1 MNKLSLLLIATLLAT
16 PALTPALAQTAAI
29 APAPKVPDERAI
41 GGHEKINFLDF
52 YDTNGDA
59 IVPRTEFEAARLRD
73 YRRTA
78 ANQAVG
84 ISEAEY
90 VAEFTERLERQL
102 RAEREGQIKQ
112 THSRFGVLDKNK
124 DGRITQD
131 EFMNSGN
138 NTFVHFDSNKD
149 GVVDEKDK
157 SEAF

>member
-1 MNKLSLLLIATLLAT
+1 MKNLSLLLLATTLAT
-16 PALTPALAQTAAI
+16 PAIAQITAV
-29 APAPKVPDERAI
+29 APPLKVPDERAT

-52 YDTNGDA
+52 YDTDGDA
-59 IVPRTEFEAARLRD
+59 IVSRAEFESARLRD
-73 YRRTA
+73 YQRTA
-78 ANQAVG
+78 VSNRAVG
-84 ISEAEY
+84 ITEAEY

-102 RAEREGQIKQ
+102 RAKREGQIKQ

-124 DGRITQD
+124 DGRISQD

-138 NTFVHFDSNKD
+138 NTFFHFDSNKD